1 MSKNFR
7 KLILLITL
15 PYLILSSYP
24 VAIFHGLGDACLNIN
39 HGFANEI
46 ADKLNGTYVKCI
58 NSGESVFSILGESFK
73 SQGEKACAN
82 LKKDPNFLNQD
93 ISVMGLSQGGLIAR
107 YIA

>member
-1 MSKNFR
+1 
-7 KLILLITL
+7 
-15 PYLILSSYP
+15 

-46 ADKLNGTYVKCI
+46 AEKLNGTYVKCI

-73 SQGEKACAN
+73 SQGEEACEN
-82 LKKDPNFLNQD
+82 LKKDPKFLNQD